1 MVAIAVWQLRKTD
14 PHRKRAFRVPAVGL
28 VALLTVIGCLFLFF
42 NLPKEAMLVLPVWT
56 VIGIIFYALYGYR
69 KSHLGRGIVEV
80 PEADP
85 DAPMPVGIRPP
96 DGSYDN

>member
-1 MVAIAVWQLRKTD
+1 VWQLRRTD
-14 PHRKRAFRVPAVGL
+14 PHRRRAFRVPAVGL
-28 VALLTVIGCLFLFF
+28 VATLTIIGCLFLFF
-42 NLPKEAMLVLPVWT
+42 NLPQDAMMVLPVWT
-56 VIGIIFYALYGYR
+56 AIGLVFYALYGYR